1 MSLDDAMDDLMN
13 LHRAEMGR
21 SIDDRIAHPRQG
33 RVTGYNPAT
42 PHLVKVLILPEGDFP
57 LGPGQNFETDWI
69 QYPPVAAGA
78 GWGIY
83 APPFIGDQVTL
94 NFQEHDRDAPI
105 VVARHN
111 DADHLPPG
119 SIQSGEIVMVNNFGV
134 TVHMKPDGSLYST
147 APGGTGYTFVGNGT
161 LQGNWL
167 VTGTL
172 TVAEILT
179 AEAGISA
186 TGAEG
191 VIIATGD
198 VIAGYGSTNA
208 SGLHHVH
215 SGVVTGG
222 GDTGP
227 PVPLAGAMRRRA
239 QGRMLA
245 MKRKAP

>member
-42 PHLVKVLILPEGDFP
+42 PHLIKVLILPEGDFP
-57 LGPGQNFETDWI
+57 LAPGQNFETDWI
-69 QYPPVAAGA
+69 QYSPAAPGD

-83 APPFIGDQVTL
+83 APPFIGQQVTVQ
-94 NFQEHDRDAPI
+94 FQEHDRDAPI
-105 VVARHN
+105 VTALHN
-111 DADHLPPG
+111 DANHLPPG
-119 SIQSGEIVMVNNFGV
+119 TIQSGEIMAINKFGV
-134 TVHMKPDGSLYST
+134 RVYMKADGSLYST
-147 APGGTGYTFVGNGT
+147 APAGYTLVGNGT

-172 TVAEILT
+172 TVAELLT

-186 TGAEG
+186 TGSEG

-198 VIAGYGSTNA
+198 VIAGYGTTNA

-215 SGVVTGG
+215 SGVTTGG

-227 PVPLAGAMRRRA
+227 PVPLAGAMRKRA
-239 QGRMLA
+239 QARMLA